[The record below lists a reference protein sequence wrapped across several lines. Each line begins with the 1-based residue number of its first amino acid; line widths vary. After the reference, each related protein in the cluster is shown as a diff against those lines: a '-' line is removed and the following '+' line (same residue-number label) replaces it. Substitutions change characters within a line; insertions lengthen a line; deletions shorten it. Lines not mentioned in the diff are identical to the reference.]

1 MGNPAY
7 PTVNG
12 DECSWAD
19 LSIDFDI
26 PGSENVKIYDIEAIK
41 WSSKLE
47 VGKSQGLSG
56 RVMKT
61 TAGSESTEASITL
74 TRSGLRALREAI
86 EKAAEAQG
94 LTRGNQV
101 IIGRVRFTILLQ
113 HTPLGDDGVYETKLS
128 GCRYMGDSD
137 DMSQGTDPDQIE
149 VTLGEPMVERK
160 SATGKDL
167 VLA

>member
-1 MGNPAY
+1 MANQAY

-19 LSIDFDI
+19 LEIDFDI
-26 PGSENVKIYDIEAIK
+26 PGSENLKIYDVEAVK
-41 WSSKLE
+41 WSSELE

-61 TAGSESTEASITL
+61 TAGSETTSASITF
-74 TRSGLRALREAI
+74 TRSGLRALREAL

-94 LTRGNQV
+94 LVRGNQV
-101 IIGRVRFTILLQ
+101 IIGRVRFSLLLQ

-128 GCRYMGDSD
+128 GCRYMSDSD
-137 DMSQGTDPDQIE
+137 EMSQGTDPDQIE
-149 VTLGEPMVERK
+149 VNLGEPMIERK
-160 SATGKDL
+160 SATGKQL